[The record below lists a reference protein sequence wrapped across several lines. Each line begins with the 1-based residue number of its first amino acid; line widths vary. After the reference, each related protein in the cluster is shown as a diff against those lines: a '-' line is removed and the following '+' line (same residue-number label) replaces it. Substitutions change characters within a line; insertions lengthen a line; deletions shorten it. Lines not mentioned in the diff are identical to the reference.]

1 MAGLLKVRLPMLAR
15 RLITLVPALV
25 VLGLGVNPTWALVI
39 SQVLLSFGIPFALIP
54 LVLITNSTK
63 LMGKL
68 ANHRSLQLA
77 AWVVVAMIVALNLAL
92 IVLTVI
98 GVN

>member
-1 MAGLLKVRLPMLAR
+1 
-15 RLITLVPALV
+15 
-25 VLGLGVNPTWALVI
+25 
-39 SQVLLSFGIPFALIP
+39 
-54 LVLITNSTK
+54 
-63 LMGKL
+63 MGKL